1 MVWLGQFTLE
11 SIFTHSGT
19 IKLPHNKPVFLDKIK
34 DSPVLVSDSLEPLV
48 LVNVAFDDVH
58 LSIQDIMKMFA
69 LVEHR

>member
-11 SIFTHSGT
+11 SIFTNPGT
-19 IKLPHNKPVFLDKIK
+19 IKLTHDEPVFLDKIRN
-34 DSPVLVSDSLEPLV
+34 SPVPVSNSMEPLV
-48 LVNVAFDDVH
+48 LVNVAFNDVH